1 MGKNK
6 VSISCTDPIIRY
18 QNNFNYQ
25 MIFFSRMVPSG
36 WSALLL
42 LALARS
48 VVLQTIP
55 EACGGLNMGQVRM
68 VTAQAISN
76 ARNALMQQKQLNEYM
91 SKIGKIFISKHA
103 GSFIMICF
111 VVCRYFSTLIVYKTY
126 FQK

>member
-1 MGKNK
+1 
-6 VSISCTDPIIRY
+6 
-18 QNNFNYQ
+18 
-25 MIFFSRMVPSG
+25 MVPPG

-55 EACGGLNMGQVRM
+55 EACGGLNMEQVRM

-91 SKIGKIFISKHA
+91 SKIGKIFISLHA
-103 GSFIMICF
+103 GSLFMICV
-111 VVCRYFSTLIVYKTY
+111 VVCRYFSTFIVYKTF